1 MEVASSYDECVNAL
15 NEIGAQT
22 RDLQALNKDYLTKL
36 EQVTELQEKCVKQIA
51 HQRYQLTV
59 LSKSMKKLSPSA
71 PSESVEKLKSNL
83 WKRRENLADIEQTLP
98 KENGRYLKIILGNVN
113 VSILNKNDK

>member
-1 MEVASSYDECVNAL
+1 MELSTLEECTDHFEEL
-15 NEIGAQT
+15 SNEYKI
-22 RDLQALNKDYLTKL
+22 LEALNKDYLTKL